1 MKFIERVR
9 LIEKRKQK
17 KTEDMTNIPARDRKL
32 PGSPSTGGDPDAED
46 DQEAD
51 MDAEDE
57 GPMEMSEPGKVDA
70 SKKRRLKKED
80 HDPSGGKIEMKEK
93 ADKKDKDWIQKAV
106 DPDHE
111 GYCTPMTKST
121 CTPQRKALAK
131 TFKKMGK
138 KRDAEV
144 VSKKEKAAAK
154 K

>member
-9 LIEKRKQK
+9 LIEKRKRK
-17 KTEDMTNIPARDRKL
+17 NEKMTNDL
-32 PGSPSTGGDPDAED
+32 PNSPSTGGDPDAHD
-46 DQEAD
+46 DEEEQ
-51 MDAEDE
+51 MDAEDA
-57 GPMEMSEPGKVDA
+57 GDDTDEMSEPGKVDA
-70 SKKRRLKKED
+70 SKKRRIKKED
-80 HDPSGGKIEMKEK
+80 FDPSGGKIEMKEK
-93 ADKKDKDWIQKAV
+93 THKKDKDWIQKAV
-106 DPDHE
+106 NPDHE
-111 GYCTPMTKST
+111 GYCTPMTKDT

>member
-1 MKFIERVR
+1 MKFFERVR
-9 LIEKRKQK
+9 LIEKRKR
-17 KTEDMTNIPARDRKL
+17 TNEKMGNRKSDDDEL
-32 PGSPSTGGDPDAED
+32 PNSPSTGGDADAHD

-70 SKKRRLKKED
+70 SKKRKV
-80 HDPSGGKIEMKEK
+80 KEK
-93 ADKKDKDWIQKAV
+93 ADWIQKAV

-121 CTPQRKALAK
+121 CTPKRKALAK
-131 TFKKMGK
+131 TFKKMGR
-138 KRDAEV
+138 KRDAEI